1 VRRRGL
7 RRAGARLLGVLTLR
21 RKDGELSEEFASHL
35 ELLIEEYV
43 RRGVPPDEARRLA
56 RIRFGNVEN
65 MKEHYRDQRGLPFVD
80 MAYQDIRYGFR
91 SFLRAPRFTVPAVI
105 ALALGVG
112 ATSAIFSVVRG
123 VLLEP
128 LPYQDPDRIVA
139 VWENRLDRNRPRNVI
154 GAANFVA
161 WRERN
166 KSFEKLGMVGP
177 ARLNIVLN
185 GQPEEIHGFYA
196 SADALA
202 AFGTQPQLGRL
213 FTEQEDL
220 EGTDGVI
227 IISHQFWQNR
237 LGGRADVL
245 GQSITA
251 SGRPRSIVGVMPERF
266 TIEGQPAAY
275 MITYGWT
282 VERLRQAQGRGSSHG
297 IAKLRDGVS
306 FEQAYDEMKTLMAQ
320 LAKEAP
326 QRNTNWS
333 ITLVPI
339 HEQTVDQI
347 RPALYVLAGAV
358 LLVLL
363 IACVNV
369 ANLLL
374 ARSTV
379 RQRELGV
386 RTALGAARGRLLRQ
400 MVTESLL
407 LSLIGGAAGL
417 VLAAAFHRGLLLLV
431 ANRIPVPRLDQ
442 VTLDLT
448 VVGFTM
454 LLSIVSGLLF
464 GVAPALFAT
473 RTVNDAIR
481 EGGRHGSGPR
491 ARRALGT
498 LVVAEVALSL
508 VLLAG
513 AGLLLRSFMALQS
526 VNPGMR
532 TDGLLTARVSLFGE
546 RYSSEK
552 AVGDFFTEATSRVS
566 AIPGVESAAAV
577 SFLPMAG
584 LGIGT
589 SFHRLDRPT
598 PAPGEFPGTDV
609 KPVTPNFFRTM
620 GIPIRSGRDFTA
632 ADTLESPQVAII
644 SDMLARQYFPNE
656 DPIGK
661 RLNVSIGRAQGGMNV
676 EVVGVVADIKM
687 TQLDAEIRPA
697 TYIPNT
703 QLPIGLM
710 TFVVRTSMEP
720 TSLTSSVATAV
731 RQVDPALPLADVM
744 TMTEVVDATLAR
756 PRAVAALLAVFALLA
771 LVLAGVGV
779 YGVMSYAVSQRTQE
793 IGVRMA
799 LGATTQS
806 VFRMMIGDALRL
818 VTIGVVIGVV
828 AAAWLSQF
836 LTTMLFQTQRFDPW
850 TFVGTAVVLT
860 AVAAMASFV
869 PARRGMRI
877 APVEALRT
885 E

>member
-1 VRRRGL
+1 M
-7 RRAGARLLGVLTLR
+7 RRAAARLLGALTLR
-21 RKDGELSEEFASHL
+21 RKDGELGDEFASHL
-35 ELLIEEYV
+35 ELLIEENI

-56 RIRFGNVEN
+56 RIRFGNLEN
-65 MKEHYRDQRGLPFVD
+65 MKEHYRDQRGLPLVD
-80 MAYQDIRYGFR
+80 MAYQDIRYGLR

-105 ALALGVG
+105 ALALGIG

-128 LPYQDPDRIVA
+128 LPYRDPERIVA
-139 VWENRLDRNRPRNVI
+139 VWENRLDRNRPRNVVS
-154 GAANFVA
+154 AANFLA

-185 GQPEEIHGFYA
+185 GQPEEIAGFYA

-220 EGTDGVI
+220 RGNDGVI
-227 IISHQFWQNR
+227 VISHQFWQNR

-251 SGRPRSIVGVMPERF
+251 NGRLRSIVGVMPRDF

-275 MITYGWT
+275 LITYGWT
-282 VERLRQAQGRGSSHG
+282 LEQLRQAPGRGSSHG
-297 IAKLRDGVS
+297 IARLREGVT
-306 FEQAYDEMKTLMAQ
+306 FEQAYDEMKALMTQ
-320 LAKEAP
+320 LAQEAP

-347 RPALYVLAGAV
+347 RPGLYVLTGAV

-407 LSLIGGAAGL
+407 LSLIGGAVGL
-417 VLAAAFHRGLLLLV
+417 VLAAVLHRGLLMLV

-442 VTLDLT
+442 VTLDGT
-448 VVGFTM
+448 VVLFT
-454 LLSIVSGLLF
+454 LGLAVITGLLF
-464 GVAPALFAT
+464 GVVPALFAT

-513 AGLLLRSFMALQS
+513 AGLLLRSFIALQS

-552 AVGDFFTEATSRVS
+552 ATGDFFTEATSRIA

-598 PAPGEFPGTDV
+598 PEPGQFAATDV

-632 ADTLESPQVAII
+632 ADTLEARQVALI
-644 SDMLARQYFPNE
+644 SDMLARQFFPNE

-661 RLNVSIGRAQGGMNV
+661 RMNVAIGRAQGGMNV
-676 EVVGVVADIKM
+676 EIIGVVADIKM
-687 TQLDAEIRPA
+687 TQLDAEGRPA
-697 TYIPNT
+697 VYIPHT

-710 TFVVRTSMEP
+710 SFVVRTSLEP
-720 TSLTSSVATAV
+720 TSLTSSVAAAV
-731 RQVDPALPLADVM
+731 RQVDPSLPLADVA
-744 TMTEVVDATLAR
+744 TMTDVVDATLAR
-756 PRAVAALLAVFALLA
+756 PRAVAALLAVFALIA

-779 YGVMSYAVSQRTQE
+779 YGVMSYSVSQRTQE

-818 VTIGVVIGVV
+818 VAIGVVIGVV

-850 TFVGTAVVLT
+850 TFVGTAIVLA

-877 APVEALRT
+877 TPVEALRA